1 MRILR
6 KGRPHR
12 VAFLTVEP
20 FMKKRDFPDMA
31 CTVRFIAA
39 KNVKKNVCGRMESV

>member
-1 MRILR
+1 MHILR
-6 KGRPHR
+6 KGRLHR
-12 VAFLTVEP
+12 VAFITIKPL
-20 FMKKRDFPDMA
+20 MKKRDFSVKA